1 MTKENRTTKSMAQK
15 SMVQKSKKAF
25 SMLELIF
32 VLVILGIVAS
42 LSSQIIIQVYENYII
57 QRAVYKVSTKTELVS
72 NQIVNRLAYRI
83 SGTTISK
90 NHRAFFANRANPAPW
105 AEEDTDWLNLA
116 EVPTGD
122 NYTTIE
128 WIGYDNDGFSAAQ
141 QPYWS
146 GIANYEAG
154 SSSVTAM
161 TTPGSDLGSAS
172 TLLNTLSQGEVNLNN
187 PAKPA
192 AVLFA
197 ENNNFYTGT
206 NTYNPLCMGLIPE
219 DADSNTS
226 CIFRVTRNND
236 TEFNFPDGNPKMVTE
251 RYKLAWSAYAIAPH
265 DPDGDGLHDLM
276 LYYNY
281 QPWNGESYINSQ
293 YSSTLMHNV
302 TVFKFSESGGVIRF
316 KLCAS
321 ENIGEDFNVTTCKE
335 KVVIR

>member
-1 MTKENRTTKSMAQK
+1 MNSH
-15 SMVQKSKKAF
+15 SKKAF
-25 SMLELIF
+25 SLLEMIF

-42 LSSQIIIQVYENYII
+42 LSSQIIIQVYQNYII
-57 QRAVYKVSTKTELVS
+57 QRAVYNVSTKTELVS
-72 NQIVNRLAYRI
+72 NQIVNRLTYRI
-83 SGTTISK
+83 PGTTISK
-90 NHRAFFANRANPAPW
+90 NHDTFFAKRNDPTGW
-105 AEEDTDWLNLA
+105 ADEGTDWLNLS

-122 NYTTIE
+122 DYTTIE
-128 WIGYDNDGFSAAQ
+128 WIGYDNDGFAAAE

-146 GIANYEAG
+146 GIADYEANA
-154 SSSVTAM
+154 SVNNMDT
-161 TTPGSDLGSAS
+161 LGSNLSNAA
-172 TLLNTLSQGEVNLNN
+172 TLLNNLSQGEVDLVNN
-187 PAKPA
+187 PAA
-192 AVLFA
+192 ILFA
-197 ENNNFYTGT
+197 ENNNYYTSSKPYT
-206 NTYNPLCMGLIPE
+206 PLCMGLIPE

-226 CIFRVTRNND
+226 CIFRVTRNSN
-236 TEFNFPDGNPKMVTE
+236 TRFNFPDGNPKIITE

-281 QPWNGESYINSQ
+281 QPWNNERYLDNTTSR
-293 YSSTLMHNV
+293 STLMHNV